1 MAIPDYQTLMLP
13 ILKIA
18 GDGQE
23 HRISDVVD
31 QLARDFQLTDEERQQ
46 LLPSGKQT
54 TFANRV
60 HWAKTYLGQAGL
72 LEATKR
78 AHFRITDR
86 GMKMLA
92 QGPSRIDNEYLS
104 QFTEFIQFRERNRVP
119 GTPVSPNAAEITVA
133 PVQTQTPDEL
143 LRSTV
148 KQIEAVLGK
157 ELLDRILAAP
167 AGVLRTPD
175 CQAAAC
181 HGLWW
186 STGKLWANRRP
197 IW

>member
-31 QLARDFQLTDEERQQ
+31 QLARGFQLTEEERQQ

-60 HWAKTYLGQAGL
+60 HWAKTFLSQAGL

-78 AHFRITDR
+78 AHFRIADR
-86 GMKMLA
+86 GRKVLA

-119 GTPVSPNAAEITVA
+119 GTPVSPSAAEIPVA

-143 LRSTV
+143 LRNTV
-148 KQIEAVLGK
+148 KQIETALRK
-157 ELLDRILAAP
+157 ELLDRVIAAP
-167 AGVLRTPD
+167 PAFFESLIV
-175 CQAAAC
+175 
-181 HGLWW
+181 
-186 STGKLWANRRP
+186 KLLLAMGYGGSREDSGR
-197 IW
+197 IVG